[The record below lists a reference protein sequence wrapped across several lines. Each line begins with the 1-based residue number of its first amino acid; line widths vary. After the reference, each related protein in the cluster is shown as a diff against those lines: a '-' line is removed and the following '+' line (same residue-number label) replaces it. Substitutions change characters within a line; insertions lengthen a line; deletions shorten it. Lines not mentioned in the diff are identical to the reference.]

1 MSSRLLQWYNQ
12 NMHRAYPLVQGTST
26 RLPDTFITDIRI
38 YTRSA
43 SSSDTFYISH
53 IISTGTLLTIF
64 IGITRKLQNQTIDM
78 PQVLYVS
85 NVPTDIDISDGSVTI
100 YPIYPTSTYASTAQ
114 YKDIQGSITFGTT
127 RMYNKPT
134 DISFVSSQCIVD
146 SICIQDDDAQ
156 CIDAI
161 IVGDKRL
168 TGQVIL
174 QAGVGIDIN
183 VDQATN
189 TIRISQSQNMVQD
202 AAASIRA
209 QLGTPVTSI
218 NGRKPNAQGTITLK
232 GLDCTTIQSIGNAIV
247 LSNPCSKPCCGD
259 QNASDT
265 AAALKVVQQS
275 IAVLNNYYTSVST
288 AVNIMASRLSM
299 VINRGAPWQSS

>member
-12 NMHRAYPLVQGTST
+12 NMHRAYPLVQGTSA
-26 RLPDTFITDIRI
+26 RLPDAFITDIRI
-38 YTRSA
+38 YTRGTSA
-43 SSSDTFYISH
+43 TFYISRVV
-53 IISTGTLLTIF
+53 STGARLTVF
-64 IGITRKLQNQTIDM
+64 IGISKQVQGQTINI
-78 PQVLYVS
+78 PQVLQVS
-85 NVPTDIDISDGSVTI
+85 DVPTDIDISRGPVTI
-100 YPIYPTSTYASTAQ
+100 YPVYPISTFANTEQ

-127 RMYNKPT
+127 RMYTRPT
-134 DISFVSSQCIVD
+134 DIQFTSSQCIVD
-146 SICIQDDDAQ
+146 PICISSGDTQG
-156 CIDAI
+156 IDAI

-168 TGQVIL
+168 TGDVTL
-174 QAGVGIDIN
+174 KAGAGIDIS

-189 TIRISQSQNMVQD
+189 TILISQSQSMAQD
-202 AAASIRA
+202 AADLIRA

-218 NGRKPNAQGTITLK
+218 NGIKPDDQGTITLK
-232 GLDCTTIQSIGNAIV
+232 GLDCTTIQNIGNAIV